1 MQCTSDEVVCVNSL
15 LLLFISWV
23 TLHTAVERQKS
34 NCYFCMPTKTKKMAF
49 SALEFVCLHMLTV
62 WLPIR
67 SMLTY
72 VTTGR

>member
-1 MQCTSDEVVCVNSL
+1 
-15 LLLFISWV
+15 
-23 TLHTAVERQKS
+23 
-34 NCYFCMPTKTKKMAF
+34 MPTKTKKMAF